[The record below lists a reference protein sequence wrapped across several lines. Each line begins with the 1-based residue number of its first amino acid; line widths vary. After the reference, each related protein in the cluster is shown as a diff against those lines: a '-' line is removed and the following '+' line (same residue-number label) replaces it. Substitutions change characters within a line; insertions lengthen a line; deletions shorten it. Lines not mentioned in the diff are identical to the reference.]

1 MPLATYRGGV
11 YTLQDA
17 LLDLQRADAQRPPFQ
32 LLPAIEIWIEAQVMT
47 RVAVLEA
54 RKRHLD
60 EEPEVAA
67 SLKAQREQMLL
78 DGVYQAAV
86 ANVPAA
92 GPELV
97 KLAWERVKD
106 RFSRLDTVI
115 VAILDVTD
123 SAKAGR
129 VSRERAKA
137 AALAEAAKRVDA
149 SLAVIEIAVHYP
161 NAEPE
166 WQLLQGT
173 FTSQPAGMWIG
184 PEQRG
189 ERWRIMQIRRK
200 VTTQQKFEELPPG
213 LQQNIAGSAGE
224 LARDAR
230 FNQFTDSLAAALHP
244 IVDHERIAR
253 LPWPVPE
260 PVDVGR

>member
-1 MPLATYRGGV
+1 
-11 YTLQDA
+11 
-17 LLDLQRADAQRPPFQ
+17 
-32 LLPAIEIWIEAQVMT
+32 
-47 RVAVLEA
+47 
-54 RKRHLD
+54 
-60 EEPEVAA
+60 
-67 SLKAQREQMLL
+67 
-78 DGVYQAAV
+78 V

-106 RFSRLDTVI
+106 RFSRLDTVV
-115 VAILDVTD
+115 VAILDLAD

-137 AALAEAAKRVDA
+137 PSLAEAARRVDA

-166 WQLLQGT
+166 WQLLQAM
-173 FTSQPAGMWIG
+173 FTSQPAGMWMG
-184 PEQRG
+184 PEKRG
-189 ERWRIMQIRRK
+189 ERWRILQILRK
-200 VTTQQKFEELPPG
+200 VTTEQKFEELPPG
-213 LQQNIAGSAGE
+213 LQQNITGSAGE

-244 IVDHERIAR
+244 IVDHGRIAR